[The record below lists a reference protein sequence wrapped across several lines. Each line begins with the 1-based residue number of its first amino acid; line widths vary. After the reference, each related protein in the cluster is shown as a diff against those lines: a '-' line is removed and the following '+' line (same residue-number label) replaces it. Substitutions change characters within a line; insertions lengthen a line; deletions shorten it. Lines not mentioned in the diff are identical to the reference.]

1 MCRKCVLIDASNLMY
16 KYLHIYGNL
25 SVPAKKT
32 LENGEEIHYNK
43 PTGHIYGL
51 CEFITGTK
59 DNNPNTEFILAFDG
73 KSPRRD
79 LSDSYK
85 DRMAFD
91 EAYSVGKENNGRYN
105 VHNDRAL
112 IIKMLGALENVY
124 FLFDENLEADD
135 LIYNYI
141 NQYKDNYD
149 KIYIISED
157 RDLLINVDD
166 KVTQYKKLPKGTVV
180 NNVAEDIVYDLNTVK
195 NAYFGLYGKH
205 LILYKSLVGD
215 ASDNIKGYSRI
226 PKKVAGYL
234 SRYMKVKDDRIVVQ
248 KEILDEKVYSKENEL
263 SKYKEEYQLKD
274 STIEKWIATIKEDKD
289 KLLENYTLVAPFTKE
304 ISLLKLDIAIE
315 NSMKIAK
322 KYKMNRLYQYLLN
335 EKINSEEE
343 E

>member
-1 MCRKCVLIDASNLMY
+1 MYRKCVLIDASNLMY
-16 KYLHIYGNL
+16 KYLHVYGNL

-112 IIKMLGALENVY
+112 IIKMLGALKNVY

-149 KIYIISED
+149 KMYIISED
-157 RDLLINVDD
+157 RDLLINVDE
-166 KVTQYKKLPKGTVV
+166 KITQYKKLPKGTVI
-180 NNVAEDIVYDLNTVK
+180 NNVAEDIVYDLDTVK

-215 ASDNIKGYSRI
+215 ASDNIKGYDRI

-234 SRYMKVKDDRIVVQ
+234 SRYMKVKEDRVVVQ
-248 KEILDEKVYSKENEL
+248 KEQLDKNIDKETEL
-263 SKYKEEYQLKD
+263 NNYIEEYGLKEK
-274 STIEKWIATIKEDKD
+274 TIEKWLDVVKYDRNR
-289 KLLENYTLVAPFTKE
+289 LLQNYVLVAPFIKE

-343 E
+343 

>member
-1 MCRKCVLIDASNLMY
+1 MCKVCVLIDASNLMY
-16 KYLHIYGNL
+16 KYLHIYSNL

-32 LENGEEIHYNK
+32 LDNGEEIHYNK

-51 CEFITGTK
+51 CDFITGTR
-59 DNNPNTEFILAFDG
+59 DSNPNIEFILAFDG

-112 IIKMLGALENVY
+112 IIKMLGALKNVY

-141 NQYKDNYD
+141 HQYKDNYD

-166 KVTQYKKLPKGTVV
+166 KVTQYKKLPKGTVISNV
-180 NNVAEDIVYDLNTVK
+180 NEDIVYDLETVK
-195 NAYFGLYGKH
+195 NAYFGLYGNY
-205 LILYKSLVGD
+205 LITYKSLVGD
-215 ASDNIKGYSRI
+215 ASDNIKGYDRI

-234 SRYMKVKDDRIVVQ
+234 ARYMKVKENRVIVQ
-248 KEILDEKVYSKENEL
+248 KEQLDENIDKETEL
-263 SKYKEEYQLKD
+263 ANYLKEYKLKEK
-274 STIEKWIATIKEDKD
+274 TIEKWLDNVKSDRNR
-289 KLLENYTLVAPFTKE
+289 LLQNYVLVAPFIKE
-304 ISLLKLDIAIE
+304 ISLLKLDIALD
-315 NSMKIAK
+315 NSIKIAK

-335 EKINSEEE
+335 EKIN
-343 E
+343 